1 MISGQDEMDAREKPE
16 DVSTHEPQSTNHA
29 MTFALELARR
39 INALRYDDLP
49 DEAVYWAK
57 VGILDSVGVTL
68 AGAEEEATRI
78 VRELV
83 LRGAASGPAV
93 VFGRDLRV
101 NALDAALVNGTAAHV
116 LDFDDCSNTMGGHP
130 SASILPALFA
140 AAQES
145 GANGREFI
153 AAYVAG
159 IEVDCKFSLG
169 VNFYQYNK
177 GWHPTTSIGIF
188 GCTAACAKL
197 LKLSDE
203 RTATALAIAASLAF
217 GIKSNFGTM
226 VKPLHVGHCNRSALF
241 AAQLA
246 RDGFTASANA
256 FEHHHGYFNVFN
268 GEGNY
273 DASRIL
279 QAWANPLDITRPGI
293 TIKLY
298 PCCGSTHPAI
308 EAMTALVREH
318 DLKPE
323 SIERID
329 VWLHTRRLEHTNR
342 PEPRTPLD
350 AKFSVQYCV
359 ARAVT
364 DRRITMEQ
372 FEGNALNDPAVRRL
386 LPKIHAATYTTAQ
399 FPADHHFGAEV
410 KVTTTSG
417 QVLSQKVHFQLGRTV
432 DIPAPPELLKE
443 KFENCA
449 ARALPRERIAEVH
462 AAIQRFEQLPDLRD
476 LSRLLA
482 VDAAKSRR
490 VAAV

>member
-1 MISGQDEMDAREKPE
+1 MPRSRNTRNAGKSAENASTGQSP
-16 DVSTHEPQSTNHA
+16 STNPPA
-29 MTFALELARR
+29 TFALELARR
-39 INALRYDDLP
+39 INALCYDDLP
-49 DEAVYWAK
+49 ADAVYWAR
-57 VGILDSVGVTL
+57 VGILDHVGVTL
-68 AGAEEEATRI
+68 AGSREEATRI
-78 VRELV
+78 VRELA
-83 LRGAASGPAV
+83 LRGAAGGPAV

-130 SASILPALFA
+130 SAGILPALFA
-140 AAQES
+140 AAEES
-145 GANGREFI
+145 GANGSDFI

-188 GCTAACAKL
+188 GCAAACAKL
-197 LKLSDE
+197 LKLSEE
-203 RTATALAIAASLAF
+203 RTATALAIAASLAA

-279 QAWANPLDITRPGI
+279 AAWAKPLDITRPGI

-298 PCCGSTHPAI
+298 PCCGSIHPAI
-308 EAMTALVREH
+308 EAMAALVREH

-323 SIERID
+323 SIERVD
-329 VWLHTRRLEHTNR
+329 VWLHTRRLAHTNR
-342 PEPRTPLD
+342 PDPRTPLD

-364 DRRITMEQ
+364 DRRITIEQ
-372 FEGNALNDPAVRRL
+372 FEGNAHNDPAVRRL

-410 KVTTTSG
+410 KVTTTG
-417 QVLSQKVHFQLGRTV
+417 GRVLAQKVHFQLGRTV

-449 ARALPRERIAEVH
+449 ARALPRERIAEIH
-462 AAIQRFEQLPDLRD
+462 AEVQRFEKLSDVRD
-476 LSRLLA
+476 FTRLLA

-490 VAAV
+490 VAAA